1 MYTEHGYCD
10 CPCHPDDEEPMTEE
24 RWNQLKESAAR
35 FGRTMP
41 SWSAHVAAQKW
52 AARMESIMKQRMRNR
67 E

>member
-10 CPCHPDDEEPMTEE
+10 CPCHGDDDEPMTEE
-24 RWNQLKESAAR
+24 RWNQLRESAAR

-41 SWSAHVAAQKW
+41 SYRAHVAAEKW
-52 AARMESIMKQRMRNR
+52 SEAMGRVIKKQMRSG